1 MASNLPSSFSKGGT
15 QQSPASYP
23 PSSAPSP
30 RQQSVQSPGD
40 VTPALF
46 LGFVAI
52 IISFASF
59 YGAFFMDR
67 PASPAQKAALLGIA
81 DELRSLQTR
90 DITLSAPVQTTVS
103 LNKSYLIRD
112 MFPESF
118 EIPLEFS
125 IPIDTQL
132 VAVSTT
138 GQPVAFR
145 VQEIVPIKVIV
156 PVSTASTFGEQTVQ
170 IKKDIPIEARFS
182 SSVKIRAAYGTE
194 LNGIIDQLDRLAG
207 ENPASGQ

>member
-1 MASNLPSSFSKGGT
+1 MASNLPSSFSKSGT
-15 QQSPASYP
+15 QPGPAAY
-23 PSSAPSP
+23 PSSSASSP
-30 RQQSVQSPGD
+30 RQAPQTGSAD

-46 LGFVAI
+46 LGFVAL

-67 PASPAQKAALLGIA
+67 PASPSQKAALMGIA
-81 DELRSLQTR
+81 EELRSLQTR

-118 EIPLEFS
+118 EVPLEFN

-145 VQEIVPIKVIV
+145 VQESVPIKVIV
-156 PVSTASTFGEQTVQ
+156 PVSTASTFGDQTVQ
-170 IKKDIPIEARFS
+170 IKKEIPVEARFA

-194 LNGIIDQLDRLAG
+194 LNGIIDRLEKLAG
-207 ENPASGQ
+207 ETSASD